1 VQARGPRSAHS
12 YIAAIAT
19 GMTCASRRISTHDE
33 LIETLDE
40 IVPTLRTRSE
50 PLLLD
55 VRIS

>member
-1 VQARGPRSAHS
+1 
-12 YIAAIAT
+12 
-19 GMTCASRRISTHDE
+19 MTCASRRISTHDE